1 MPYTTADSFAACKKY
16 HDSVCAETPV
26 RSVFAQSSPVWSEER
41 SSCKHAALVLSCPFN
56 KCQCGEQRYAAYR
69 WRINSGFRAF
79 CRMQRTLRRPS
90 VFVTWRRPRLSITVV
105 PCALLITSCRI
116 NALVAAGWLAFP
128 AESTNRHRSR
138 CLADE
143 TRAQPVP
150 K

>member
-1 MPYTTADSFAACKKY
+1 MTRFARKLQFVRCLRKALQCRAKNGQAANALLSSF
-16 HDSVCAETPV
+16 
-26 RSVFAQSSPVWSEER
+26 
-41 SSCKHAALVLSCPFN
+41 LVPLISAM
-56 KCQCGEQRYAAYR
+56 QCGEQRYAAYR
-69 WRINSGFRAF
+69 SRINSGIRAF

-128 AESTNRHRSR
+128 AESINRHWSR
-138 CLADE
+138 RLADE